1 MKNDLRGQRFGRLT
15 ALEPT
20 DRRSRGC
27 LVWRCRCDCGAE
39 VEVESRRL
47 KPGAMLSCGCKEK
60 PPSDLM
66 GCRFG
71 KLVVLEKT
79 EKRAANRA
87 VIWRCR
93 CDCGAETEVPRD
105 KLLSGQKTSCGCG
118 RTPLQ
123 KDWVGRRFG
132 HLTVTAYAGK
142 ENGSHLWRCRC
153 DCGGETVVRQSNL
166 QSGQTVSCG
175 CEQKARKGL
184 HFVDGTLLER
194 LTPGRLSR
202 ANTSGVRGV
211 YFNRRR
217 NKWVAQI
224 MFRGKDYYLGGYPT
238 LEEAAR
244 ARRDGEAMFQ
254 AFLEEH
260 SGTLDTTPAGAP
272 EHRLT
277 CE

>member
-27 LVWRCRCDCGAE
+27 LVWRCRCDCGAV

-60 PPSDLM
+60 PPSDLT

-132 HLTVTAYAGK
+132 HLTVTAYA
-142 ENGSHLWRCRC
+142 R
-153 DCGGETVVRQSNL
+153 TAVP
-166 QSGQTVSCG
+166 GQYQWC
-175 CEQKARKGL
+175 
-184 HFVDGTLLER
+184 
-194 LTPGRLSR
+194 PGRILQPPAKQVGGADHVPRQGLLSGR
-202 ANTSGVRGV
+202 LPDPGGGGPGPQG
-211 YFNRRR
+211 RRSDVPGIFGR
-217 NKWVAQI
+217 TQ
-224 MFRGKDYYLGGYPT
+224 RH
-238 LEEAAR
+238 AR
-244 ARRDGEAMFQ
+244 YDAGR
-254 AFLEEH
+254 
-260 SGTLDTTPAGAP
+260 SAGASADV
-272 EHRLT
+272 
-277 CE
+277 

>member
-1 MKNDLRGQRFGRLT
+1 MDHFRNLLPPRGGFASARPFPNVRRGMKNDLRGQRFGRLT

-60 PPSDLM
+60 PPSDLT

-105 KLLSGQKTSCGCG
+105 KLLSGQKTSFVMKAIF
-118 RTPLQ
+118 PL
-123 KDWVGRRFG
+123 
-132 HLTVTAYAGK
+132 HLI
-142 ENGSHLWRCRC
+142 C
-153 DCGGETVVRQSNL
+153 
-166 QSGQTVSCG
+166 
-175 CEQKARKGL
+175 
-184 HFVDGTLLER
+184 
-194 LTPGRLSR
+194 
-202 ANTSGVRGV
+202 
-211 YFNRRR
+211 
-217 NKWVAQI
+217 I
-224 MFRGKDYYLGGYPT
+224 M
-238 LEEAAR
+238 E
-244 ARRDGEAMFQ
+244 
-254 AFLEEH
+254 
-260 SGTLDTTPAGAP
+260 
-272 EHRLT
+272 
-277 CE
+277 